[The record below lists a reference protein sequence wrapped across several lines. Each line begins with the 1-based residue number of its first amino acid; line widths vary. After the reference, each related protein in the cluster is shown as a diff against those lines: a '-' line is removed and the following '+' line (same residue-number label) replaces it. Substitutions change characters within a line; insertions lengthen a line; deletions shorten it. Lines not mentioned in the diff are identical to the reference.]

1 MVIFNNWNLSETGGV
16 LAHQYDNKTRA
27 LLVAGDLPDGWTWD
41 MLVSVGD
48 NLDIIRLSPMEGG
61 VGVVLTAEMLSM
73 TGYYVMQLR
82 GTQGE
87 LVRHTNQ
94 MTVFIP
100 PSLSGDANW
109 PEVPSEFSQMEERI
123 NDAVEH
129 YPQIGEDDTWLTY
142 DVESGTWKDTGVSAA
157 GQEGK
162 QGEPGEQGE
171 KGDTGATPNL
181 TIGTVET
188 LEAGSDA
195 TASIT
200 GTAEEPVLNLGIP
213 KGADGEGGGDT
224 YMTKE
229 NPVGTGSFSMN
240 RQVGSTV
247 GLYSHAEGQ
256 GSSAEGYASHAEGWR
271 STAYAR
277 YTHAEGFDTG
287 AWGESSHS
295 EGYSTRA
302 HGNASHAEGDHT
314 NAQRA
319 SQHVQGEYNVLDTE
333 GTSTAVRG
341 KYAHIVG
348 NGTSDNARSNAHTL
362 DWNGVPWFQ
371 GRPQFGG
378 TAQDD
383 GSQSV
388 MANGDKELVIAS
400 STEGSTKTFTITA
413 TDEGVQVPGMTGG
426 TQSDWNVDDETD
438 LAYVK
443 NRPCYEEAI
452 SEITWDGNTEGL
464 EMVEISIDGETAQ
477 IYKVSDLIIPSENFV
492 NATVTARMFGGD
504 YDETSEISLT
514 SEDISEQN
522 GSIVIL
528 DGYICVISDE
538 NIGSPGLYFVKATQ
552 NIYTTYIGGII
563 FDDAHSSI
571 VIPLAEKFLPAIAK
585 PAPITEGWVN
595 LIWKP
600 SEFCVTFSAPEE
612 FSISVAI
619 PGWDSTMEYST
630 DAVNWNKWDGSK
642 VSGSS
647 LHFRGIGNTQ
657 ITGIKGKDRKWT
669 LEGENITC
677 SGNIELLLDCVTVA
691 AKEHPNMGKYCY
703 EGMFYG
709 CTGLV
714 SAPTLPAAAA
724 TLYCYAQM
732 FDGCTSLTSAP
743 ELPATT
749 LANFC
754 YRAMFNDCKAL
765 VAAPELPATTAA
777 QFCYAEMFSGCE
789 SLKTVPELPANITAY
804 ACYYKMFYGCNNLMT
819 VPKLSAVT
827 LEHYCYEQM
836 FAGCSKIR
844 LSTSQSDSYTWEYRI
859 PTAGSGTL
867 KTDALDSMFKNT
879 GGTFTGAPEIN
890 TTYYLHK
897 DCTIV

>member
-1 MVIFNNWNLSETGGV
+1 MVIFNNWTISETGGV
-16 LAHQYDNKTRA
+16 LAYQYDNKTRV
-27 LLVAGDLPDGWTWD
+27 LLVSGDLPDGWTWD
-41 MLVSVGD
+41 MLVSVDG

-61 VGVVLTAEMLSM
+61 VGVVLTAEMLALP
-73 TGYYVMQLR
+73 GYYVMQLR

-109 PEVPSEFSQMEERI
+109 PEIPSEFTQLEQRVNE
-123 NDAVEH
+123 AAEH
-129 YPQIGEDDTWLTY
+129 YPQIGEDATWLTY
-142 DVESGTWKDTGVSAA
+142 DVESGAWKDTGVSAV
-157 GQEGK
+157 GQK
-162 QGEPGEQGE
+162 GEPGEPGG

-200 GTAEEPVLNLGIP
+200 GTVEDPILNLGIP
-213 KGADGEGGGDT
+213 RGENGGG
-224 YMTKE
+224 
-229 NPVGTGSFSMN
+229 
-240 RQVGSTV
+240 
-247 GLYSHAEGQ
+247 
-256 GSSAEGYASHAEGWR
+256 
-271 STAYAR
+271 
-277 YTHAEGFDTG
+277 
-287 AWGESSHS
+287 
-295 EGYSTRA
+295 
-302 HGNASHAEGDHT
+302 
-314 NAQRA
+314 
-319 SQHVQGEYNVLDTE
+319 
-333 GTSTAVRG
+333 
-341 KYAHIVG
+341 
-348 NGTSDNARSNAHTL
+348 
-362 DWNGVPWFQ
+362 GV
-371 GRPQFGG
+371 
-378 TAQDD
+378 
-383 GSQSV
+383 
-388 MANGDKELVIAS
+388 
-400 STEGSTKTFTITA
+400 
-413 TDEGVQVPGMTGG
+413 
-426 TQSDWNVDDETD
+426 QSDWNVNDDTD

-443 NRPCYEEAI
+443 NRPCYEETI
-452 SEITWDGNTEGL
+452 TEITWDGNTERL
-464 EMVEISIDGETAQ
+464 EMVEISIDGETGQ

-504 YDETSEISLT
+504 YDKTTEISVTL
-514 SEDISEQN
+514 EDISEQN

-528 DGYICVISDE
+528 GGYICVISDE

-552 NIYTTYIGGII
+552 NIYTVYIGGIV

-571 VIPLAEKFLPAIAK
+571 TIPLAEKFLPAIAK

-600 SEFCVTFSAPEE
+600 SAFCVTFSAPEE

-619 PGWDSTMEYST
+619 PGWDGTMEYST
-630 DAVNWNKWDGSK
+630 DTVNWNKWDGSK

-657 ITGIKGKDRKWT
+657 ITGIKGKDSKWT

-691 AKEHPNMGKYCY
+691 AKERPNMGKYCY

-732 FDGCTSLTSAP
+732 FYGCTSLTSAP

-777 QFCYAEMFSGCE
+777 QFCYAEMFSGCK

-827 LEHYCYEQM
+827 LEYYCYEQM

-844 LSTSQSDSYTWEYRI
+844 LSASQSDSYTWEYRI
-859 PTAGSGTL
+859 PAAGSGTL
-867 KTDALDSMFKNT
+867 KTDALDSMFTST
-879 GGTFTGAPEIN
+879 GGTFTGTPEIN

>member
-1 MVIFNNWNLSETGGV
+1 MVIFNNWTLLETGGV
-16 LAHQYDNKTRA
+16 LAYQYDNKTRV
-27 LLVAGDLPDGWTWD
+27 LLVSGDLPDGWTWD

-61 VGVVLTAEMLSM
+61 VGVVLTAEMLALP
-73 TGYYVMQLR
+73 GYYVMQLR

-109 PEVPSEFSQMEERI
+109 PEIPSEFTQLEQRVNE
-123 NDAVEH
+123 AAEH
-129 YPQIGEDDTWLTY
+129 YPQIGEDATWLTY
-142 DVESGTWKDTGVSAA
+142 DVESGAWKDTGVSAV
-157 GQEGK
+157 GQK
-162 QGEPGEQGE
+162 GEPGEPGG

-200 GTAEEPVLNLGIP
+200 GTVEDPILNLGIP
-213 KGADGEGGGDT
+213 RGENGGG
-224 YMTKE
+224 
-229 NPVGTGSFSMN
+229 
-240 RQVGSTV
+240 
-247 GLYSHAEGQ
+247 
-256 GSSAEGYASHAEGWR
+256 
-271 STAYAR
+271 
-277 YTHAEGFDTG
+277 
-287 AWGESSHS
+287 
-295 EGYSTRA
+295 
-302 HGNASHAEGDHT
+302 
-314 NAQRA
+314 
-319 SQHVQGEYNVLDTE
+319 
-333 GTSTAVRG
+333 
-341 KYAHIVG
+341 
-348 NGTSDNARSNAHTL
+348 
-362 DWNGVPWFQ
+362 GV
-371 GRPQFGG
+371 
-378 TAQDD
+378 
-383 GSQSV
+383 
-388 MANGDKELVIAS
+388 
-400 STEGSTKTFTITA
+400 
-413 TDEGVQVPGMTGG
+413 
-426 TQSDWNVDDETD
+426 QSDWNVNDDTD

-443 NRPCYEEAI
+443 NRPCYEETI
-452 SEITWDGNTEGL
+452 TEITWDGNTERL
-464 EMVEISIDGETAQ
+464 EMVEISIDGETGQ

-504 YDETSEISLT
+504 YDKTTEISVTL
-514 SEDISEQN
+514 EDISEQN

-528 DGYICVISDE
+528 GGYICVISDE

-552 NIYTTYIGGII
+552 NIYTVYIGGIV

-571 VIPLAEKFLPAIAK
+571 TIPLAEKFLPAIAK

-600 SEFCVTFSAPEE
+600 SAFCVTFSAPEE

-619 PGWDSTMEYST
+619 PGWDGTMEYST
-630 DAVNWNKWDGSK
+630 DTVNWNKWDGSK

-657 ITGIKGKDRKWT
+657 ITGIKGKDSKWT

-691 AKEHPNMGKYCY
+691 AKERPNMGKYCY

-732 FDGCTSLTSAP
+732 FYGCTSLTSAP

-777 QFCYAEMFSGCE
+777 QFCYAEMFSGCK

-827 LEHYCYEQM
+827 LEYYCYEQM

-844 LSTSQSDSYTWEYRI
+844 LSASQSDSYTWEYRI
-859 PTAGSGTL
+859 PAAGSGTL
-867 KTDALDSMFKNT
+867 KTDALDSMFTST
-879 GGTFTGAPEIN
+879 GGTFTGTPEIN